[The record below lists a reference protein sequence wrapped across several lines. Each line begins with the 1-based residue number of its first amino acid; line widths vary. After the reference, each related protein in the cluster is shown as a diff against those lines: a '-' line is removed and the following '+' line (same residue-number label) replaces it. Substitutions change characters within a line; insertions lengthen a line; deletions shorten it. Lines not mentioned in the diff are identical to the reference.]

1 LSIANEDFSRAKEDL
16 DKALKAT
23 YEKDL
28 YIQENKKVLKQV
40 VLDLKAE
47 KKLRKSK
54 EAALGDSSREYE
66 NLRLELDLLKMEKSG
81 QPSPRPGEPIGMDV
95 DMGQIAVEAPVV
107 YPKSQDPDTQEPN
120 AERESKLVS
129 VKSLA
134 SSGGQDYSNKQ
145 GNDTIIEFSIQ
156 IETLKGT
163 IFDLEE
169 KCRGQLDTIENLHS
183 ENEDSS
189 TKIRY
194 PLKLLTYIG
203 TLRLNVRT
211 PLMKLKICARTVA
224 EVLG

>member
-1 LSIANEDFSRAKEDL
+1 LSRAKEDL
-16 DKALKAT
+16 DKALKAA
-23 YEKDL
+23 YEKDQ
-28 YIQENKKVLKQV
+28 YIQEKKKVLKQV
-40 VLDLKAE
+40 VVDLKAE

-54 EAALGDSSREYE
+54 EAALRDSSREYE
-66 NLRLELDLLKMEKSG
+66 NLKLELDLLKMEKSG
-81 QPSPRPGEPIGMDV
+81 HPSSRPGEPIGMDV
-95 DMGQIAVEAPVV
+95 DMGQIVVDAPDV
-107 YPKSQDPDTQEPN
+107 YPKSQDPDTQVPN

-183 ENEDSS
+183 ENEDSY

-194 PLKLLTYIG
+194 LLKFLTFIG

-211 PLMKLKICARTVA
+211 PLVRLKICAKTVA

>member
-1 LSIANEDFSRAKEDL
+1 
-16 DKALKAT
+16 
-23 YEKDL
+23 
-28 YIQENKKVLKQV
+28 
-40 VLDLKAE
+40 
-47 KKLRKSK
+47 
-54 EAALGDSSREYE
+54 
-66 NLRLELDLLKMEKSG
+66 
-81 QPSPRPGEPIGMDV
+81 
-95 DMGQIAVEAPVV
+95 
-107 YPKSQDPDTQEPN
+107 
-120 AERESKLVS
+120 

-169 KCRGQLDTIENLHS
+169 KSRGQLDTIENLHS
-183 ENEDSS
+183 VNEDSS